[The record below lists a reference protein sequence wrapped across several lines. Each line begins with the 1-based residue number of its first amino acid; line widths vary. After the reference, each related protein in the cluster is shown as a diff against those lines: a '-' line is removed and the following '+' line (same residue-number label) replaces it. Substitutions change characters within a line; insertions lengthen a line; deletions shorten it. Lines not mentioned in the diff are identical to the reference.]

1 MFWLHFMAFVHF
13 LGEGVCVC
21 ISSSDPLSSLVT
33 VVTTGSRAG
42 PWKCTWLW
50 TPSMWCQWVK
60 QTVRKRWVWAAEAGM
75 ACQHLQGSCAG
86 QTVCIHSQQCLILG
100 VKARSQRTWA
110 HTRPVYL
117 PPPPLILFLCE
128 HLCLIHS
135 KQKIIWI
142 LGIKNDV
149 FMVVYNIGQKE
160 QIRNTLEGS
169 GRKKAW
175 CLTPQLYTFLE

>member
-1 MFWLHFMAFVHF
+1 M
-13 LGEGVCVC
+13 C
-21 ISSSDPLSSLVT
+21 ISCSYPLSSLVT

-60 QTVRKRWVWAAEAGM
+60 QTVRKRWVWAAEAGT
-75 ACQHLQGSCAG
+75 AFQHLQGSCAG
-86 QTVCIHSQQCLILG
+86 QTIWIQSQQCLILG
-100 VKARSQRTWA
+100 AKARSQRTWA

-149 FMVVYNIGQKE
+149 FMVAYNIGQKE
-160 QIRNTLEGS
+160 QIRKYFRRFWKKESMTFNPSTLHFS
-169 GRKKAW
+169 GMAND
-175 CLTPQLYTFLE
+175 CGYCQ